1 MIWLGGVIMDTKAG
15 NQNLPDFKELND
27 RIIADASDEPML
39 VIKTNLDPKNA
50 TEENPY
56 YKESESD
63 NREEFTSFFEES

>member
-1 MIWLGGVIMDTKAG
+1 MDKKAG

-27 RIIADASDEPML
+27 RIIAEASDEPML

-63 NREEFTSFFEES
+63 RKEEFTSFFEES